1 MSLKERIFG
10 PRWESRDPEVRIQA
24 IAEANEPELVERL
37 PVIAR
42 DDPDAGVRRAAL
54 KRLGEEAEWL
64 RARSRESD
72 PGIRE
77 SADTFVLRAVCERP
91 GGELLEPR
99 LEWLG
104 SVSDTHA
111 LRRVAATARD
121 PEMRRAALA
130 RIRAQGFLGDCL
142 LTEPDEAIAA
152 GILERIDQISTLRR
166 IAERLRSRHK
176 QRHRAVMEHL
186 AELEGAE
193 GGHEARDGLAHDLI
207 ARAEKLARGQQERHN
222 DGDRREQAEQLQ
234 QQWDRI
240 PEPDPAMARRFAG
253 VMKIVRSALEPGSRR
268 PKPATGEPARPPA
281 ADAELERLADRAQD
295 LASHPM
301 DEDTGRRL
309 SELISAFDRRWN
321 SLGKTGE
328 PERAVRTRFDALTG
342 ELQAR
347 IAAAHPQKAAAP
359 EPDRRDDEKPAA
371 ALTELETAME
381 AVAAAIESGD
391 IAESHAA
398 LGKARSLYDRL
409 PRKQQPKAAAGRLTR
424 MAGRLKEMRDWQHW
438 SNNKL
443 RERLIERVG
452 EIDPTEMHP
461 DAVTARLKELRAR
474 WKELDQ
480 QEVLPGDKRRFAA
493 PQGQWRRFQKA
504 CKEAF
509 DAARPYLEKRSEVRE
524 ESLKDLRAFFDDAN
538 AILADD
544 STDADRLVRYQRAAR
559 EAIRNLDTL
568 PPKTR
573 GAMASALRKLMDGI
587 SERLDERY
595 AVIEA
600 EKRRLVAEARKL
612 AHEKDRAAAI
622 AQAKALQAEWKKAGR
637 CRRKIDEML
646 WREFREPIDPL
657 FEDLKKER
665 AQHRKAEHEHD
676 REVAALC
683 EQAEQV
689 ARLDAAEIV
698 HAGGRMAGLEEEF
711 NRRRGVPPA
720 LRKRFDAARAEFGRR
735 VREIERE
742 HDRKQRAHLVAL
754 ADALQSAWH
763 SIVAGERPETERL
776 AGEPPAD
783 EPLALELYERL
794 TKMAGAGADTLS
806 AEVVRRTADAR
817 QVVIEME
824 CLSGVE
830 SPEEDRQ
837 QRMDYQISRLSRRLG
852 DGAPRPDLSSE
863 RAALHDRWLKSHPH
877 DIDHHDRLKKRFN
890 AADKILE
897 QMTAT

>member
-24 IAEANEPELVERL
+24 IAEANEPELVQRL

-42 DDPDAGVRRAAL
+42 DDPDAGVRLAAL
-54 KRLGEEAEWL
+54 KRLGDEAEWL
-64 RARSRESD
+64 RARSHDTDPAVREA
-72 PGIRE
+72 
-77 SADTFVLRAVCERP
+77 ADAFVLRAVCERP
-91 GGELLEPR
+91 GGELLEAR
-99 LEWLG
+99 LDWLG
-104 SVSDTHA
+104 SISGTDA

-121 PEMRRAALA
+121 AEMRRTALA
-130 RIRAQGFLGDCL
+130 RIRSQGFLGDCL
-142 LTEPDEAIAA
+142 LTEPDEPIAA
-152 GILERIDQISTLRR
+152 GILERIDQVSTLRR
-166 IAERLRSRHK
+166 IAGRLRSRQK
-176 QRHRAVMEHL
+176 RRHRAVMERL
-186 AELEGAE
+186 AALEGAD
-193 GGHEARDGLAHDLI
+193 GGHEARDELAHDLI
-207 ARAEKLARGQQERHN
+207 ARAEKLARGQQERHR
-222 DGDRREQAEQLQ
+222 DGDRRQQIVQLQ

-240 PEPDPAMARRFAG
+240 PEPDPALARRFTGA
-253 VMKIVRSALEPGSRR
+253 MKIVRSALEPRPSR
-268 PKPATGEPARPPA
+268 PNPTTSEPARPPA

-309 SELISAFDRRWN
+309 SELISAFDRHWN
-321 SLGKTGE
+321 SLGRTGE
-328 PERAVRTRFDALTG
+328 AERAVRTRFDALTG

-347 IAAAHPQKAAAP
+347 LAATHPPKAAAP
-359 EPDRRDDEKPAA
+359 EPKRHDQDKPAA
-371 ALTELETAME
+371 ALEELGAALE
-381 AVAAAIESGD
+381 ATAAAIESGD

-409 PRKQQPKAAAGRLTR
+409 PRKHQPKAAAGRLTR

-438 SNNKL
+438 SNNEL

-452 EIDPTEMHP
+452 EIDPAEMHP

-509 DAARPYLEKRSEVRE
+509 DAARPYLEMRSEVRE
-524 ESLKDLRAFFDDAN
+524 ESLKDLRAFLDDAN
-538 AILADD
+538 AMLADE
-544 STDADRLVRYQRAAR
+544 SVEAERLVRYQRAAR

-568 PPKTR
+568 PPKSR

-587 SERLDERY
+587 SGQIDERY
-595 AVIEA
+595 TAIEA

-612 AHEKDRAAAI
+612 AHMKDRATAI

-637 CRRKIDEML
+637 CRRKIDEKL

-665 AQHRKAEHEHD
+665 TQHRKAEREQD
-676 REVAALC
+676 REIETLC
-683 EQAEQV
+683 EQVEQV

-698 HAGGRMAGLEEEF
+698 HAGGRMAGLEDEF
-711 NRRRGVPPA
+711 NRKRGVPPA
-720 LRKRFDAARAEFGRR
+720 LRKRFDAARAEFTRR

-742 HDRKQRAHLVAL
+742 HGRKQRAHLVAL

-763 SIVAGERPETERL
+763 SIVAGERPETARL
-776 AGEPPAD
+776 AGEPPVD

-794 TKMAGAGADTLS
+794 NAMAGAEADTLS
-806 AEVVRRTADAR
+806 AEVERRTADAR

-824 CLSGVE
+824 CLSGLE

-852 DGAPRPDLSSE
+852 EGAPRPDLSSE
-863 RAALHDRWLKSHPH
+863 RAQLHERWLKSHPH
-877 DIDHHDRLKKRFN
+877 DVEHHDRLKKRFN